1 MFYENFPKFLD
12 AILISFSDDF
22 NAEKSLEELT
32 QIIFKEQIDK
42 GYDITKP
49 DENLKKLA
57 DELFTYPSYLIYAL
71 NFLQQEG
78 LIIYNFTLRDN
89 EKSIKITSKG
99 FFKVKTESFSEK
111 IANDKQLIF
120 LQKVTVKIAIVSLF
134 VSTFSVIIS
143 LYFST
148 NSKKNTSD
156 SIVPKTSYNRNEK
169 YLSIPKNVCD
179 TLYTNQLKKLHNK

>member
-42 GYDITKP
+42 GHDLTKP
-49 DENLKKLA
+49 DDNLKKLG
-57 DELFTYPSYLIYAL
+57 DKMFTYPSYLIYAL

-78 LIIYNFTLRDN
+78 LIIYDLTLRGN
-89 EKSIKITSKG
+89 QKSIKITSKG
-99 FFKVKTESFSEK
+99 FFKIKTESFSEK
-111 IANDKQLIF
+111 ITNDKQLIF
-120 LQKVTVKIAIVSLF
+120 LQKVAVKIAIVSLF

-148 NSKKNTSD
+148 NSKKNTSNN
-156 SIVPKTSYNRNEK
+156 SVSKTSYNHNEK
-169 YLSIPKNVCD
+169 HLSVPKNVCD